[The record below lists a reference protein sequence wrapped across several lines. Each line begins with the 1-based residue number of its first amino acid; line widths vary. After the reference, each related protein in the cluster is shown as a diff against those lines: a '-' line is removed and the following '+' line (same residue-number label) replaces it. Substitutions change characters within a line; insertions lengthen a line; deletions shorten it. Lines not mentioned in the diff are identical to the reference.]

1 MVHKKLFDL
10 SFSSLD
16 NSNNIIHTNDTN
28 DTNYFV
34 KQFIK
39 KLLNN
44 IYDTNHMK
52 DKEKRIGSASN
63 NLKNVISYLDNSNKL
78 DKIGSYIYT
87 NKRTDI
93 SHMVANIHHEYER
106 CYDFNIYGCK
116 NQTSL
121 KLVNDDDSIIEKSSV
136 KIEMEIHKLQDLI
149 DLIDKYPLTD
159 NVVYNVNIEPIH
171 NIKDNLIELNNM
183 IGMRQ
188 LKTNIVDQILYF
200 IQDLHT
206 IQTKNNTNN
215 DFMHTVIYGPPGTGK
230 TEIAKI
236 MGSIYSKLGIL
247 KKGTYK
253 KVTRSDMIAG
263 YLGQT
268 ALKTRDLIKDNLDG
282 VLFIDEAYALGNK
295 ETKDS
300 FAKECIDTLCEALSD
315 HKDRIMV
322 IIAGYEDELQECFF
336 KYNKGLESRFI
347 WRFNTDDYTANE
359 LKQIFIKKV
368 NESGWTLVD
377 EISTDWFESKMDYF
391 KYYGRDMET
400 LFAKI
405 KIAHAKRVF
414 LKSPDEKTKLIQ
426 KDLERG
432 FKMYLLNEEVKSRK
446 EDKLSLSNT
455 LYL

>member
-1 MVHKKLFDL
+1 
-10 SFSSLD
+10 
-16 NSNNIIHTNDTN
+16 
-28 DTNYFV
+28 
-34 KQFIK
+34 
-39 KLLNN
+39 
-44 IYDTNHMK
+44 
-52 DKEKRIGSASN
+52 
-63 NLKNVISYLDNSNKL
+63 
-78 DKIGSYIYT
+78 
-87 NKRTDI
+87 
-93 SHMVANIHHEYER
+93 
-106 CYDFNIYGCK
+106 
-116 NQTSL
+116 
-121 KLVNDDDSIIEKSSV
+121 
-136 KIEMEIHKLQDLI
+136 
-149 DLIDKYPLTD
+149 
-159 NVVYNVNIEPIH
+159 
-171 NIKDNLIELNNM
+171 
-183 IGMRQ
+183 
-188 LKTNIVDQILYF
+188 
-200 IQDLHT
+200 
-206 IQTKNNTNN
+206 
-215 DFMHTVIYGPPGTGK
+215 
-230 TEIAKI
+230 
-236 MGSIYSKLGIL
+236 
-247 KKGTYK
+247 
-253 KVTRSDMIAG
+253 MIAG

-322 IIAGYEDELQECFF
+322 IIAGYEDELQQCFF

-347 WRFNTDDYTANE
+347 WRFNTDDYNASE
-359 LKQIFIKKV
+359 LKEIFIKKV

-377 EISTDWFESKMDYF
+377 EPSTDWFESKMDYF

-414 LKSPDEKTKLIQ
+414 LKSPDEKTKLNQ